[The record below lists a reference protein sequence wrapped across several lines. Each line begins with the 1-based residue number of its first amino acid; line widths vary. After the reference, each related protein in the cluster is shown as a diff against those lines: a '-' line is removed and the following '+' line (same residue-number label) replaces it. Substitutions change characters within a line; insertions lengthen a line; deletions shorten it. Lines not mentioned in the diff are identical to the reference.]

1 VITFSQLEYI
11 VAVDTYRHYVT
22 AAEKVF
28 VTQPTLSMQIK
39 KLEENLG
46 VLIFD
51 RSKQP
56 IVPTSV
62 GEKIIAQA
70 RIVLREREKIG
81 LVISDFQGKVSGD
94 LKVGIIPTLAPH
106 LVPRFVG
113 DFIRAYPEVNLQIRE
128 LKTDEMLVQI
138 QKDLIDVG
146 ILVTPLESE
155 NLKEI
160 PLFYEELKLYL
171 TENHTCI
178 QKFEVDFKDID
189 LSEIWL
195 MDEGH
200 CFRNQVYNF
209 CKLHTISNSQLP
221 FRYESG
227 SLEMLRK
234 LVDTEG
240 GFTLLPELAT
250 LNLNTFEQKQVK
262 NLKGIVPL
270 REVSLVYGRSFVK
283 EKLLHLLEN
292 QIKNSVPEPMLDRY
306 RGVVV
311 EWQN

>member
-1 VITFSQLEYI
+1 MITFSQLEYI

-22 AAEKVF
+22 AAQKVF

-70 RIVLREREKIG
+70 RILLQEREKIS
-81 LVISDFQGKVSGD
+81 LVISDFQGKVSGN

-128 LKTDEMLVQI
+128 LKTDEMLVQL

-171 TENHTCI
+171 TDNHPCI
-178 QKFEVDFKDID
+178 QQFEVSFKDID

-292 QIKNSVPEPMLDRY
+292 QIKNSVPESMLDRY
-306 RGVVV
+306 RGIVV

>member
-1 VITFSQLEYI
+1 MVTFAQLEYI

-39 KLEENLG
+39 KLEESLG

-56 IVPTSV
+56 IMPTDL
-62 GEKIIAQA
+62 GEKLIAQA
-70 RIVLREREKIG
+70 RIILREREKMSV
-81 LVISDFQGKVSGD
+81 LISEFQGKVSGN
-94 LKVGIIPTLAPH
+94 LKVGIIPTLAPY

-113 DFIRAYPEVNLQIRE
+113 SFVRAYPDIHLQIKE
-128 LKTDEMLVQI
+128 LKTNEMLLEL

-146 ILVTPLESE
+146 ILVTPVKAQKL
-155 NLKEI
+155 LKI

-171 TENHTCI
+171 AHNH
-178 QKFEVDFKDID
+178 DFVQDSDID
-189 LSEIWL
+189 LDDIDISEIWL
-195 MDEGH
+195 MEQGH

-209 CKLHTISNSQLP
+209 CQLNKEVRSQLP

-227 SLEMLRK
+227 SLETLRQ
-234 LVDTEG
+234 LVDNEG

-250 LNLNTFEQKQVK
+250 LNLSADAQCQVK
-262 NLKGIVPL
+262 NLKGIPPL

-283 EKLLHLLEN
+283 EKLLEVLEKHL
-292 QIKNSVPEPMLDRY
+292 KNAVPHPMLDAH